1 MREQARRKGFGARGG
16 AGGGLS
22 LSLSLSHAKIRCRG
36 SRVSCPRFFLA
47 LSFFLPSLLSL
58 SLSLILFFSR
68 RLFLSNVVSAAA
80 GPSPQKTELLFPRFF
95 YFPWRKLTRRLQKAF
110 NPGPSLIT
118 SIEAKP

>member
-22 LSLSLSHAKIRCRG
+22 LSLSLSHAKTRCRG

-68 RLFLSNVVSAAA
+68 RLFLSNVVSGAA
-80 GPSPQKTELLFPRFF
+80 GPSPQKKELLFPRFF

-110 NPGPSLIT
+110 NPRPSLAT
-118 SIEAKP
+118 SIGAKP